1 MMTNKRKI
9 KLTVEF
15 DELGFPTLVNRS
27 SARITRDDM
36 HTIGLY
42 MEGLSKQ
49 ANYTKCINSKVHK
62 PNKTISRL
70 IRCLKYA
77 LSPAS
82 VDYR

>member
-1 MMTNKRKI
+1 MTNKKKI

-15 DELGFPTLVNRS
+15 DELGLPTLVNRS
-27 SARITRDDM
+27 SAHISRDDM

-42 MEGLSKQ
+42 MEGLSRQ
-49 ANYTKCINSKVHK
+49 TNYAECIKSEVHK
-62 PNKTISRL
+62 PNKVVSKFVK
-70 IRCLKYA
+70 CLKYA

>member
-1 MMTNKRKI
+1 MMTNKKKI
-9 KLTVEF
+9 KLTVKF

-36 HTIGLY
+36 HAIGLY
-42 MEGLSKQ
+42 MEGLSRQ
-49 ANYTKCINSKVHK
+49 ANYNKCIGSKVHK
-62 PNKTISRL
+62 SSRIVSKL
-70 IRCLKYA
+70 VKCLKYA